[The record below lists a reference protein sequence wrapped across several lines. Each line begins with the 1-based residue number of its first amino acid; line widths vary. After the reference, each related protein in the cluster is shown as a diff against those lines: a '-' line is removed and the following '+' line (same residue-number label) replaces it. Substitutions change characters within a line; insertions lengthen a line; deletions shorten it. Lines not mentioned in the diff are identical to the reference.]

1 MMALKENPI
10 YKIWVWVD
18 CEKDHSILKTF
29 RLLLD
34 KYTTTYFNYR
44 PRNMHNCF
52 LIVEK
57 KAFLLAEFNFRI
69 GFYETKNLSDCG
81 MY

>member
-34 KYTTTYFNYR
+34 KYTNVCST
-44 PRNMHNCF
+44 
-52 LIVEK
+52 
-57 KAFLLAEFNFRI
+57 
-69 GFYETKNLSDCG
+69 
-81 MY
+81 